1 MFGALPL
8 RIARCRTG
16 RARPSI
22 SRNTIP
28 GTAVSTRSPD
38 RRAIRWV
45 TLKVYVSSSSV
56 PRRTSRTTVSAEAS
70 RATASADQNESSAR
84 SPSVIASAASSIRAL
99 STSTTRN
106 PSSATN
112 GRRSAAT
119 TGGRSAFRIAITAAA
134 TRAEPNFLTW
144 APGTSPAAPSSASA
158 ATTHE
163 RSRRNGWN
171 RGRTTS
177 QAGCSP
183 YMPLV
188 LAIKGDPDASPCALL
203 VAEPGCRRVVVHR
216 LGLALEARQLALQV
230 REQHVAQ
237 VVREAAP
244 HDHAEGGEVLAVLRE
259 RVRRHLPAPLAERVR
274 DVEDREVV
282 DPVPHGEGEDRELV
296 PARQQLEGPELL
308 DLPRQ
313 PRGDVAGVSL
323 DVPVALEA
331 EPQEVVV
338 LRDHLGARPREVE
351 RERRHVVAEV
361 VDPEDQVLRQ
371 SLAVTPDDP
380 AHAGVDEPVLVPGG
394 VDRDDARQAEVPDE
408 IGVDERGDE
417 RA

>member
-56 PRRTSRTTVSAEAS
+56 PRRMSRTTVSAEAS

-134 TRAEPNFLTW
+134 TRAEPKFLTW

-158 ATTHE
+158 ETTHE

-183 YMPLV
+183 YVPRV
-188 LAIKGDPDASPCALL
+188 LAIKEDPDASSSALL

-216 LGLALEARQLALQV
+216 LGLALEARQLPLEV
-230 REQHVAQ
+230 REQHVRH
-237 VVREAAP
+237 VVGEAAP
-244 HDHAEGGEVLAVLRE
+244 HHDSERSEVLAVLRE
-259 RVRRHLPAPLAERVR
+259 GVRGHLPAPFAERVR
-274 DVEDREVV
+274 DVEDGEVV
-282 DPVPHGEGEDRELV
+282 DRVAHFEREDRQLV
-296 PARQQLEGPELL
+296 PSREQLERAELL
-308 DLPRQ
+308 DLTRQAGGDIPR
-313 PRGDVAGVSL
+313 
-323 DVPVALEA
+323 VALDAAVAVEA
-331 EPQEVVV
+331 KPEKVVV
-338 LRDHLGARPREVE
+338 LRDHLRARPREVE
-351 RERRHVVAEV
+351 RERRHIVAEV
-361 VDPEDQVLRQ
+361 VDPEDQALRQ

-380 AHAGVDEPVLVPGG
+380 AHAGVDEPV
-394 VDRDDARQAEVPDE
+394 
-408 IGVDERGDE
+408 
-417 RA
+417 